1 MIDCKVSLSW
11 VINIVFIQ
19 KMYWT
24 LGSLS
29 LSLFALKVKWFAV
42 LFHPCK
48 TYTTNEIEWEN
59 LNKLK
64 ALCGI
69 MSWFEWNYFAPPP
82 PKRRKTSENL
92 RLIYF
97 DKLKVEV
104 ILYRGRGYCSLLQ
117 WPLRLLC
124 VWMITKCPLFE
135 DYQNKFIHKSTL

>member
-1 MIDCKVSLSW
+1 MIDCKVSVSW

-29 LSLFALKVKWFAV
+29 LLLFALKVKWFAV

-48 TYTTNEIEWEN
+48 TYTTYEIEWEN
-59 LNKLK
+59 LNKLL

-69 MSWFEWNYFAPPP
+69 LCHDLNKIILPPP
-82 PKRRKTSENL
+82 QKRKTSENL
-92 RLIYF
+92 RLIFF

-117 WPLRLLC
+117 WLLCLLC

-135 DYQNKFIHKSTL
+135 DYHN